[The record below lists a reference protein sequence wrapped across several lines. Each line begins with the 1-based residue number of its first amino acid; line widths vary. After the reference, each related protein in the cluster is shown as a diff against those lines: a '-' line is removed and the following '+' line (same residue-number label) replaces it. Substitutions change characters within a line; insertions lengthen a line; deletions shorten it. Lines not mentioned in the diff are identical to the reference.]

1 MQNELKQAIRFDD
14 FYALFGDRGVVAM
27 AWWLGGQLAEPIRE
41 EQWSFPFLHICG
53 EAGSGKTFLL
63 EYLSK
68 LTGPQSVSHHDPV
81 RTTRAA
87 RTRTITNP
95 VNRVV
100 IYEPTE
106 PTASEFDWD
115 ELKALYNTASFY
127 IHSGNIAESVEHT
140 FKGALVICA
149 NQPVEYSEAVE
160 TRLARI
166 VLNKSHHANPR
177 QAESLLQLSAEQAG
191 IFGLAIT
198 RNTTKLLNDINKLA
212 PTYTAALLKEH
223 GDQLSARAA
232 KNGGQLM
239 ALIDVLNLILGLSNT
254 QHTSALRAVKYCV
267 CAEFVPY

>member
-1 MQNELKQAIRFDD
+1 MVLQVE
-14 FYALFGDRGVVAM
+14 
-27 AWWLGGQLAEPIRE
+27 EP
-41 EQWSFPFLHICG
+41 S
-53 EAGSGKTFLL
+53 
-63 EYLSK
+63 
-68 LTGPQSVSHHDPV
+68 
-81 RTTRAA
+81 RTL
-87 RTRTITNP
+87 N
-95 VNRVV
+95 
-100 IYEPTE
+100 IYEPTA
-106 PTASEFDWD
+106 PTESEFDWD

-127 IHSGNIAESVEHT
+127 IHSGNTAESVEHT

-166 VLNKSHHANPR
+166 VLNKSHHANLR
-177 QAESLLQLSAEQAG
+177 QAESLLQMSAEQAG

-223 GDQLSARAA
+223 ADQLSARAA